1 MKFLT
6 LFILLVSF
14 SVFGFEQKITCA
26 SFAECS
32 FENNDNAISFESKST
47 KLGFITT
54 SFGGRALSFKIQGKV
69 NQVETKDVVVTIPVG
84 GLSTDLSGRDD
95 KMWNEILNKDKFP
108 EISLRFPPIPHDF
121 SGKKI
126 ANITIL
132 GQSYELPVEL
142 TTTNKDGKIIV
153 NGSGSFSLKELKI
166 PDPSIA
172 IASVR
177 DRFDFK
183 FKALIQ

>member
-1 MKFLT
+1 MNYLT
-6 LFILLVSF
+6 LFILFIS
-14 SVFGFEQKITCA
+14 SSAFGFEQNITCP
-26 SFAECS
+26 SFDECS
-32 FENNDNAISFESKST
+32 FENNANAISFESEST
-47 KLGFITT
+47 KLGILTT

-69 NQVETKDVVVTIPVG
+69 NQVETKEVIVTIPVG

-95 KMWNEILNKDKFP
+95 KMWNEILNKEKFP
-108 EISLRFPPIPHDF
+108 EIKLFFPTIEHEF
-121 SGKKI
+121 SGIKTVKI
-126 ANITIL
+126 SIL
-132 GQSYELPVEL
+132 GQDHDLSVEL
-142 TTTNKDGKIIV
+142 TSTFNDGKV
-153 NGSGSFSLKELKI
+153 LVTGNGSFSLKELKI